1 MVYILSKFWNSENRY
16 KEVTTP
22 IKISHRMLDLLYDN
36 AILIFFFFF
45 ANAECLADHPEDP
58 EMGLVDPES
67 PKFCMI
73 LWSIS

>member
-36 AILIFFFFF
+36 AILIF
-45 ANAECLADHPEDP
+45 LADHPENP

>member
-1 MVYILSKFWNSENRY
+1 M
-16 KEVTTP
+16 TTP
-22 IKISHRMLDLLYDN
+22 IKISQRMLDLLYDN

-45 ANAECLADHPEDP
+45 FIFFFFANAECLADHPENP

-67 PKFCMI
+67 PEFCMI